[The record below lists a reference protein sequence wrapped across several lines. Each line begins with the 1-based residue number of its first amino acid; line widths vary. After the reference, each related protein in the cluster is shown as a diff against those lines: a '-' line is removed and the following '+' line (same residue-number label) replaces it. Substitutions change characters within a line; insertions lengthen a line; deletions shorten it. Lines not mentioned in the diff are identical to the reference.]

1 LRGRAAVFSRVPRR
15 AICTVGA
22 GPVNARERIGGK
34 ARGVVRCYWG

>member
-1 LRGRAAVFSRVPRR
+1 LRGESRGGLRVPRR

-34 ARGVVRCYWG
+34 ARWVVRCCWG